1 MLSYLKDESKQAS
14 ISLSSKLK
22 NKNKSDDN
30 KNKSNN
36 SNLKTYI
43 RNQIPDITKNYINKE
58 IKGELIESL

>member
-14 ISLSSKLK
+14 ISLSSKIK
-22 NKNKSDDN
+22 NKNKSDAY